1 MEINPIE
8 GEKKSHE
15 RKEQSE
21 QLIIAEASILS
32 DRVWSWEIAKGGD
45 DENERASSL
54 CEGCQSFCFLA
65 FNKLR
70 HFKTQQQRRE
80 QKGLKV
86 KRG

>member
-1 MEINPIE
+1 M
-8 GEKKSHE
+8 KAKSYE

-32 DRVWSWEIAKGGD
+32 DGVWSWENAKGG
-45 DENERASSL
+45 ERASSL
-54 CEGCQSFCFLA
+54 REGCQSFCFLA